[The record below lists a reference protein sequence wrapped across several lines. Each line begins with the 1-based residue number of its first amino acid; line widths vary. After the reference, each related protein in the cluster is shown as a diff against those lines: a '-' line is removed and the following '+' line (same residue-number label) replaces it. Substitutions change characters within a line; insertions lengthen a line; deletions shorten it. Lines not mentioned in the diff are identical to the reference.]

1 MSEPAPSCLWRT
13 MTLSRCFGIASPR
26 LGAHI
31 RFQPKA
37 RAFSK
42 WPYLSES
49 LPKGVISHSE
59 QSPSKQTRL
68 AAAAEALVDAVSLE
82 VDAATKKNL
91 VGGLDALKSSL
102 DENLNRVVQKMQS
115 SNEDFDAKINSLSQ
129 HVDGAKAEVSAI
141 RNDVATIKSLLEED
155 RKQKILTR
163 AFESID
169 ILLKH
174 REVPH
179 DCHSTAGSFNFI
191 SHDGLFNRTY
201 KSSELAKEVLL
212 SFMQSRGYYL
222 PKNHAL
228 KLS

>member
-1 MSEPAPSCLWRT
+1 M
-13 MTLSRCFGIASPR
+13 
-26 LGAHI
+26 
-31 RFQPKA
+31 
-37 RAFSK
+37 
-42 WPYLSES
+42 
-49 LPKGVISHSE
+49 SE

-68 AAAAEALVDAVSLE
+68 AAAAEALVEAASLE
-82 VDAATKKNL
+82 VDAATKKKL
-91 VGGLDALKSSL
+91 VDGLDALKSSL

-228 KLS
+228 KLKSYDDDAQRSIDAQAFRNKFVEEMELLIGRKPRLSQDKNGRYIIWYS